1 MSKHNEHS
9 TYREKLIEHLFVGE
23 LLKLSWL
30 DHECGL
36 EVAKPEVDNSGYDII
51 AECYGV
57 VRHIQLK
64 ASHTSSST
72 TQQKVHIKLTD
83 KPSGCMVWIIF
94 DEDSLAFKEFLF
106 YGDQAGEPL
115 PSIDNLKVAKHAK
128 GNKDGVKNERPNI
141 RVINKGQFEPVNSME
156 SLFHKLFCM
165 NQSETSDVALT
176 KQEVQQDNSTL
187 DDFTKLNR
195 IKIWSHKPWQ
205 KNHQLIKGFLE
216 LESSSSF
223 VDFDLLIEFCST
235 KFDGAKGEWKN
246 NFNSMKTD
254 LGNAHGKI
262 FFTDGNKVKVYN
274 EARNEIDKFT
284 W

>member
-1 MSKHNEHS
+1 MSKHSEHS
-9 TYREKLIEHLFVGE
+9 SYREKLIEHLFVGE

-72 TQQKVHIKLTD
+72 TQQKVHIKLAD
-83 KPSGCMVWIIF
+83 KPSGCVVWIVF
-94 DEDSLAFKEFLF
+94 DEGSLEFKEFLF

-115 PSIDNLKVAKHAK
+115 PNIDNLKVAKHTK

-141 RVINKGQFEPVNSME
+141 RVINKGQFESINSIGF
-156 SLFHKLFCM
+156 LFQKLFCITP
-165 NQSETSDVALT
+165 SEAPDITEPSSEL
-176 KQEVQQDNSTL
+176 QQLNSTL
-187 DDFTKLNR
+187 DDFTKLHR
-195 IKIWSHKPWQ
+195 IKIWSQKPWQ

-216 LESSSSF
+216 LESSNGF
-223 VDFDLLIEFCST
+223 VDLDQLIEYCST
-235 KFDGAKGEWKN
+235 HFDGAKGEWKN

-262 FFTDGNKVKVYN
+262 FFTVGNRLKIYS
-274 EARNEIDKFT
+274 EARSEIDKVN

>member
-1 MSKHNEHS
+1 MNKHNEHS
-9 TYREKLIEHLFVGE
+9 SYREKLIEHLFVGE
-23 LLKLSWL
+23 LLKQSWL
-30 DHECGL
+30 VHECGL

-64 ASHTSSST
+64 ASHIYSST
-72 TQQKVHIKLTD
+72 TQQKLHIKLAD
-83 KPSGCMVWIIF
+83 KPSGCVVWILF
-94 DEDSLAFKEFLF
+94 DEDSLEFKEFLF

-115 PSIDNLKVAKHAK
+115 PNIDSLKVAKHTK

-141 RVINKGQFEPVNSME
+141 RIINKGQFESINSMD
-156 SLFHKLFCM
+156 SLFNKLFCI
-165 NQSETSDVALT
+165 NPSEISDLT
-176 KQEVQQDNSTL
+176 EPVSELQQANSTL
-187 DDFTKLNR
+187 DVFTKLHR
-195 IKIWSHKPWQ
+195 IKIWTQKPWQ

-216 LESSSSF
+216 LESSSNF
-223 VDFDLLIEFCST
+223 VDLDALIEFCST
-235 KFDGAKGEWKN
+235 NFDGAKGEWKN

-262 FFTDGNKVKVYN
+262 FFTVGNKVKIYN
-274 EARNEIDKFT
+274 EARNEIDRFI

>member
-1 MSKHNEHS
+1 MSKNNEHS
-9 TYREKLIEHLFVGE
+9 SYREKLIEHLFVGE

-30 DHECGL
+30 EHECGL
-36 EVAKPEVDNSGYDII
+36 EIAKPEVDNSGYDII

-64 ASHTSSST
+64 TSHTFSST
-72 TQQKVHIKLTD
+72 SLQKVHIKLAD
-83 KPSGCMVWIIF
+83 KPSGCVVWIIF
-94 DEDSLAFKEFLF
+94 DEDSLKFKEFLF
-106 YGDQAGEPL
+106 YGEQAGEPL
-115 PSIDNLKVAKHAK
+115 PNIDNLKVAKHTK

-141 RVINKGQFEPVNSME
+141 RVINKGQFESINSIG
-156 SLFHKLFCM
+156 SLFQKLFCITP
-165 NQSETSDVALT
+165 SEAPDITEPSSEL
-176 KQEVQQDNSTL
+176 QQVNSTL
-187 DDFTKLNR
+187 DDFTKLHR
-195 IKIWSHKPWQ
+195 IKIWSQKPWQ

-216 LESSSSF
+216 LELSNGF
-223 VDFDLLIEFCST
+223 VDLDALIAFCLAN
-235 KFDGAKGEWKN
+235 FDGAKGEWKN

-262 FFTDGNKVKVYN
+262 FFTVGNKVKVYN